1 MHQMVFMIED
11 FIVFATNGFYDRGLH
26 CLCNKCFVMIEDF
39 IVFATNRGCNKWVFM
54 IEDFI
59 VFATNEFL

>member
-1 MHQMVFMIED
+1 MVFYDIGLHCLCNKCFVMMED

-26 CLCNKCFVMIEDF
+26 CLCNK
-39 IVFATNRGCNKWVFM
+39 WVFM
-54 IEDFI
+54 IGDFI